1 MLLSTLTSLKHSFT
15 GGPERGDRGWQI
27 QELDEVDAWHGRP
40 TGDDN
45 NTWSMRL
52 PGGIL
57 LQCPRVIT
65 SDRGQ
70 LCRLA
75 WLPEDEGEAGTEAD
89 GDPAKLLRVEA
100 SVIALEPVID
110 EENNTMRFEP
120 PSLGSL
126 RCDVLQ
132 KFGELENVSILE
144 KLKNMG
150 EMDSAD
156 DGNILP
162 GDEEI
167 GHFDSDIGSGGL
179 SP

>member
-1 MLLSTLTSLKHSFT
+1 MGRYELTW
-15 GGPERGDRGWQI
+15 GPEKGDRGWQI

-45 NTWSMRL
+45 NVWSMRL

-65 SDRGQ
+65 SGRGS

-75 WLPEDEGEAGTEAD
+75 WLPEDEGEVGTEAD

-100 SVIALEPVID
+100 SVIALEPIID
-110 EENNTMRFEP
+110 EENDTMRFKP

-150 EMDSAD
+150 EMEDEN

-162 GDEEI
+162 GEE
-167 GHFDSDIGSGGL
+167 GSGRFDPESEGGGGL